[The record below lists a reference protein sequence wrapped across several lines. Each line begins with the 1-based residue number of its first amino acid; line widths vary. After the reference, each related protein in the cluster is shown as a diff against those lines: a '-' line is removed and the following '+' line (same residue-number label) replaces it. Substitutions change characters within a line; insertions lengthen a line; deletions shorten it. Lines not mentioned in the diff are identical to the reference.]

1 MPIKKIEIFLHKK
14 IVIFLTKS
22 CSAWD
27 SNLRKVFLPSNANTQ
42 PQSMLCLYNYEMFMI
57 QHVPVAKWYST
68 RLACQRS

>member
-1 MPIKKIEIFLHKK
+1 MPIKKIEIFLQKK
-14 IVIFLTKS
+14 IVIFLMKS

-27 SNLRKVFLPSNANTQ
+27 SNLRKVFLPSNATL
-42 PQSMLCLYNYEMFMI
+42 LCLYNYEMFMI